1 MPSSYTPLGLI
12 LQETG
17 ENETTWGDFL
27 NNGGLSLIDDAI
39 RARVAFALS
48 GTKTLTSTNGV
59 DTEGRKAI
67 LHATSGTGGTVT
79 IPGYSKVYFV
89 VNDTTGDLIIT
100 SGGSENA
107 TFETGE
113 SGVAVCDGA
122 GTVLKLLSTD
132 FGGSRITN
140 VGSPTAA
147 SDAATKDY
155 VDDTAFAGMT
165 GTFPGQTGNA
175 GKFLG
180 TDGTT
185 PAWSSPFPSQTGNAG
200 EVLSTDGTNTLWL
213 ALGVALDVLTGTLTT
228 PVTGDA
234 LYGSAAPTVL
244 TDAAT
249 VAWDTNNGYNAYVVL
264 GGNRTIGAPTNLR
277 SGMTY
282 TLELVQDATGSRV
295 PTWASVWDWGSAG
308 APTLQTTA
316 NKADKVVAQYNA
328 RTSKLDANFR
338 RGA

>member
-1 MPSSYTPLGLI
+1 MPSGYTALGLI

-27 NNGGLSLIDDAI
+27 NNGGLSLIDEAI
-39 RARVAFALS
+39 RGRVAFTLS
-48 GTKTLTSTNGV
+48 GAKTLTSTNGV
-59 DTEGRKAI
+59 DTEARKAI

-79 IPGYSKVYFV
+79 IPGYSKLYAVI
-89 VNDTTGDLIIT
+89 NDTTGNLVVT
-100 SGGSENA
+100 SGGATNA
-107 TFETGE
+107 TIV
-113 SGVAVCDGA
+113 SGDTAIVVCDGA
-122 GTVLKLLSTD
+122 GAVVALKATD
-132 FGGSRITN
+132 FGGSRLTN
-140 VGSPTAA
+140 VGSPTSDYDA
-147 SDAATKDY
+147 STKKY
-155 VDDTAFAGMT
+155 VDDTALAGMS

-175 GKFLG
+175 GKFLS
-180 TDGTT
+180 TDGTD
-185 PAWSSPFPSQTGNAG
+185 PEWASPFPPQTGNAG
-200 EVLSTDGTNTLWL
+200 EILSTDGTDTLWL

-234 LYGSAAPTVL
+234 LYDSAAPTVL

-295 PTWASVWDWGSAG
+295 PTWASVWDWGAAG
-308 APTLQTTA
+308 SPTLQTTA

>member
-1 MPSSYTPLGLI
+1 MPASPTTRNRFKKPEVGAEL
-12 LQETG
+12 
-17 ENETTWGDFL
+17 NTWGDAL
-27 NNGGLSLIDDAI
+27 NTSVIDLVDSAIDGWVTISSGGA
-39 RARVAFALS
+39 
-48 GTKTLTSTNGV
+48 TTLTSTNYAADQSRMRLINYTAATAGV
-59 DTEGRKAI
+59 LTIPAVQKWYLVRAPSANVEITA
-67 LHATSGTGGTVT
+67 GGTSV
-79 IPGYSKVYFV
+79 
-89 VNDTTGDLIIT
+89 
-100 SGGSENA
+100 
-107 TFETGE
+107 
-113 SGVAVCDGA
+113 
-122 GTVLKLLSTD
+122 TVLAGDTSIVATD
-132 FGGSRITN
+132 GSAVYKIQTN
-140 VGSPTAA
+140 DFNSRNIANVLDPTLAQH
-147 SDAATKDY
+147 AATKKY
-155 VDDTAFAGMT
+155 VDDTAFAGMS

-213 ALGVALDVLTGTLTT
+213 ALGVALDVLTGTTAT

-234 LYGSAAPTVL
+234 LYDSAAPTVL